1 VEYLLSF
8 STNYR
13 LGRTECAVLRPAFF
27 FALSTKAGI
36 IQVDDWYQLP
46 SSTQKQANEN
56 SMCGRAAFFHVSLFF
71 NQTST
76 RDKPC

>member
-1 VEYLLSF
+1 M
-8 STNYR
+8 
-13 LGRTECAVLRPAFF
+13 LRPAFF
-27 FALSTKAGI
+27 LASSTKAGI

-46 SSTQKQANEN
+46 SSTQKQVGEQF
-56 SMCGRAAFFHVSLFF
+56 MCGRAALFHVLLFF